1 MRQLTSLS
9 SSWHL
14 SLRIILLMYED
25 IILII
30 QRRLILQTW
39 HKGMLFSSNSPNKNV
54 KISQLLTLITQV
66 VHLLF
71 PWRYHGTI
79 WEQQTHWESA
89 FLLKISGSAYSVV
102 NLDKMYLFDSHK
114 ITKRFNLCYVGVN
127 RLFEIWELL

>member
-1 MRQLTSLS
+1 
-9 SSWHL
+9 
-14 SLRIILLMYED
+14 MYED

-39 HKGMLFSSNSPNKNV
+39 HKGMLFSSYSPNKNV

-79 WEQQTHWESA
+79 WEQQTH
-89 FLLKISGSAYSVV
+89 
-102 NLDKMYLFDSHK
+102 
-114 ITKRFNLCYVGVN
+114 
-127 RLFEIWELL
+127 

>member
-1 MRQLTSLS
+1 
-9 SSWHL
+9 
-14 SLRIILLMYED
+14 MYED

-79 WEQQTHWESA
+79 WEQQTH
-89 FLLKISGSAYSVV
+89 
-102 NLDKMYLFDSHK
+102 
-114 ITKRFNLCYVGVN
+114 
-127 RLFEIWELL
+127 